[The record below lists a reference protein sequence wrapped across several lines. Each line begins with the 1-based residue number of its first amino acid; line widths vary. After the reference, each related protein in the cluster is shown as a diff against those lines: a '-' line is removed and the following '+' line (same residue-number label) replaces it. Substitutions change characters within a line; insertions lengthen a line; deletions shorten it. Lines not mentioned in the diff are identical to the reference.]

1 MVTPYKK
8 PLPLPAHESGPFWEG
23 SKKHRLMIQKCAAC
37 ETHRFPPSVT
47 CAKCGETNSSWVKSS
62 GRGKVFSFV
71 TFYRLY
77 HKGWEGGLP
86 YVVAV
91 IELEE
96 GARILSNVIDIP
108 VEKVVC
114 DMPVKVVFE
123 DVTEN
128 VTLPKFSPL

>member
-47 CAKCGETNSSWVKSS
+47 CAKCGETNSSWVESS

-128 VTLPKFSPL
+128 ITLPKFSPI